1 MKGREKMGSLR
12 IPKGGVMQPWSQ
24 AALRRAGQLMV
35 ALVFGLV
42 LWVSLKG
49 CGSGGGSPLSVLP
62 EQTTSTTSSVIEELT
77 EEGFSPI
84 ASAPS
89 YLTLSG
95 TSYTQ
100 TFDGIGAGLPAGWTV
115 RTGATDTNLG
125 AEQTF
130 NPSATSWADTAGRFK
145 NFASGDGTL
154 GAAATA
160 PEQNAATDR
169 ALGIRQTGTFG
180 DPGAAFVFEIDD
192 TAGLENFSLSLKAQ
206 MLSVQPRSTTWTIDY
221 RVGDSGTFTSLG
233 TYPDPGVFGSTDL
246 GPFALPDSV
255 NNQCD
260 PVYIRIAA
268 LSASS
273 SSGNRDSF
281 GIDDVELT
289 YTSAG
294 TPVLCGGDPTP
305 TPSPTPTPIP
315 TPVNLPLTEGFDS
328 CSPAPSG
335 WQIVDV
341 DGDTTRSWRCV
352 NSLAEANN
360 FGGQLPADDWLITPP
375 LNLASVSNP
384 ALNFR
389 NESFFSDNG
398 IPFPQLSVLYSTN
411 YNGAGTPAAVNAAT
425 WTALTIPNV
434 STGTFVDAGE
444 ISLAGIPSSG
454 PVYIAFRYRSSGTGS
469 GSASRWR
476 VDSVGIAEGSGGGT
490 EPGGGCDPNATLTP
504 IGTIQGD
511 GFASPLVGQTRTVSG
526 IVVGDFENE
535 GVAGQTTLQGYYL
548 QDAGDGDPATSDG
561 LFVFSSTANTVS
573 LGDEVQVTGTVAEF
587 RQQTQLTNVFNNFAI
602 CSSNNPLPDP
612 VQIAL
617 PLTPEEREALEGM
630 LVTFADQP
638 LFVTDSFLL
647 GRHGELSVATGGR
660 LFTPTQI
667 ADPGQAAVLQAENDR
682 RRIRIDDRFLTQ
694 NPDPVIYPAP
704 AGLSAANTVRG
715 GDRVSNIT
723 GVMTQLRGRNIGG
736 SQEAL
741 DATIDYR
748 IHPNDPNTLP
758 SFTATNPRPQTP
770 PSVGGSL
777 KVASFNVL
785 NYFNT
790 FGNTCFPNN
799 SNCRGASNAT
809 EFIRQR
815 DKIINAIRQINA
827 DILGLI
833 ELENDGFGPD
843 SAIQDLVNGLNA
855 AMGPG
860 TYALVDLGVANL
872 GGDAITNG
880 FIYKPATVEIAAG
893 SVPAFLDTG
902 ELTQGP
908 GRFHRPPLAVTFR
921 QLSNNATFT
930 AVVNH
935 LKSKG
940 SPCDPADNDPFQGN
954 CNGNRTR
961 AAQQILNWLS
971 TNPTGS
977 ADPDVLIMGDIN
989 AYAMEDPIKTL
1000 EAGGFTNLNGPNSY
1014 SFSFQGQWGSLDHAL
1029 ANSSLNSQV
1038 TGSDK
1043 WHINADEPVSL
1054 DYGLSFKSPSQQS
1067 LFYSDDPF
1075 RSSDHDPV
1083 IVGLN
1088 LTGSGPT
1095 DPVAPVVVSTSPA
1108 NGAIGVPRDT
1118 QIRLTF
1124 DQPIQKGT
1132 GTIVLRRRVLPL
1144 LDTRTTDIATSPRV
1158 AIEGN
1163 TFILTVSGRQTL
1175 LNRLT
1180 LYDFTFPSGGVTSL
1194 SGVPLANPVSF
1205 SFRTRLD

>member
-1 MKGREKMGSLR
+1 
-12 IPKGGVMQPWSQ
+12 MQPWSQ
-24 AALRRAGQLMV
+24 AAWRRVGQLWV
-35 ALVFGLV
+35 AITFGLA
-42 LWVSLKG
+42 LLVSLKG
-49 CGSGGGSPLSVLP
+49 CGSGSPLAVAP
-62 EQTTSTTSSVIEELT
+62 ERTSTSSSVIEEFVIEELT
-77 EEGFSPI
+77 TGEVSS
-84 ASAPS
+84 ASG
-89 YLTLSG
+89 YLALSG

-100 TFDGIGAGLPAGWTV
+100 TFDEIGSGLPAGWTV
-115 RTGATDTNLG
+115 RTGATATQLG
-125 AEQTF
+125 TEQTF
-130 NPSATSWADTAGRFK
+130 NTIPTAWADTAGRFK

-154 GAAATA
+154 GEAATA
-160 PEQNAATDR
+160 AEQSTALDR

-206 MLSVQPRSTTWTIDY
+206 MLSVQPRSTTWTVDY
-221 RVGDSGTFTSLG
+221 RVGNSGSFTALG
-233 TYPDPGVFGSTDL
+233 IFSDPGQFGSTTL
-246 GPFALPDSV
+246 ATGNGLSPFGTDI
-255 NNQCD
+255 NNQCES
-260 PVYIRIAA
+260 VYIRVAA
-268 LSASS
+268 LSASTG
-273 SSGNRDSF
+273 SGSRDSF
-281 GIDDVELT
+281 GIDDVELS
-289 YTSAG
+289 YSAAAN
-294 TPVLCGGDPTP
+294 PALCGGDPTP
-305 TPSPTPTPIP
+305 TPSPSPTPTPP
-315 TPVNLPLTEGFDS
+315 SAVNLPLTEGFDS
-328 CSPAPSG
+328 CSPAPAG
-335 WQIVDV
+335 WQIVDG

-360 FGGQLPADDWLITPP
+360 FGGQLPANDWLITPP
-375 LNLASVSNP
+375 LNLASVNNP
-384 ALNFR
+384 ALTFR
-389 NESFFSDNG
+389 NESSFSDNG
-398 IPFPQLSVLYSTN
+398 IPFPQLSVLYSTD
-411 YNGAGTPAAVNAAT
+411 YRGAGTAAAVNAAN

-434 STGTFVDAGE
+434 STGTFVDSGE
-444 ISLAGIPSSG
+444 IDLSGIPSTS
-454 PVYIAFRYRSSGTGS
+454 PVYVAFRYQSSGTGS

-476 VDSVGIAEGSGGGT
+476 VDSVSFAEGSGGGQ
-490 EPGGGCDPNATLTP
+490 PGGGCDPNVTLTP
-504 IGTIQGD
+504 IGAIQGN
-511 GFASPLVGQTRTVSG
+511 GFASPIVGQTRTISG

-535 GVAGQTTLQGYYL
+535 GVAGQTYLQGYYV
-548 QDAGDGDPATSDG
+548 QDAGDGDPTTSDG
-561 LFVFSSTANTVS
+561 IFVFSSTANTVN
-573 LGDEVQVTGTVAEF
+573 LGDAVQVTGTVAEF

-602 CSSNNPLPDP
+602 CSSDNPLPTP
-612 VQIAL
+612 VPINL
-617 PLTPEEREALEGM
+617 PLTPNEREALEGM
-630 LVTFADQP
+630 LVTFGEQP

-667 ADPGQAAVLQAENDR
+667 ADPGQAPVLQEQNNN
-682 RRIRIDDRFLTQ
+682 RRIRIDDRLLTQ

-723 GVMTQLRGRNIGG
+723 GIMTQLRGRNIGG
-736 SQEAL
+736 TQEAL

-748 IHPNDPNTLP
+748 IHPNDPNNLP
-758 SFTATNPRPQTP
+758 TFVATNPRPQTP
-770 PSVGGSL
+770 PAVGGSL

-790 FGNTCFPNN
+790 FGSGNCFPIP
-799 SNCRGASNAT
+799 SDCRGASNAT
-809 EFIRQR
+809 EFTRQR
-815 DKIINAIRQINA
+815 DKIINAIRLINA

-833 ELENDGFGPD
+833 ELENDGFGPA

-855 AMGPG
+855 VMGSG
-860 TYALVDLGVANL
+860 TYELVNLGVPNV

-880 FIYKPATVEIAAG
+880 FIYKPATVEIAPG
-893 SVPAFLDTG
+893 TVPALLETG
-902 ELTQGP
+902 ELQQGP
-908 GRFHRPPLAVTFR
+908 GRRHRPPIAVTFR
-921 QLSNNATFT
+921 QKSTGADFT

-961 AAQQILNWLS
+961 AAQQILTWLT

-977 ADPDVLIMGDIN
+977 TDPDVLIMGDIN

-1054 DYGLSFKSPSQQS
+1054 DYGLSFKSPTQQS

-1088 LTGSGPT
+1088 PTGSGPT
-1095 DPVAPVVVSTSPA
+1095 DPVAPVVVSTTPA

-1118 QIRLTF
+1118 QIILTF
-1124 DQPIQKGT
+1124 DQPIQRGT
-1132 GTIVLRRRVLPL
+1132 GTLVLRRRLLPI

-1163 TFILTVSGRQTL
+1163 RFILTVSGRGTL

-1180 LYDFTFPSGGVTSL
+1180 
-1194 SGVPLANPVSF
+1194 
-1205 SFRTRLD
+1205 